1 MTAEPPAA
9 QPPSFY
15 DAVGGEPT
23 FRRIVAR
30 FYELVAE
37 DEILRPLYP
46 EEDLAPA
53 EERLRL
59 FLIQQWGGPAT
70 YTQLRGRTGLGARHM
85 PFRIARPHRDAWLKA
100 MRVAIDD
107 AGLAPAH
114 REQLWNQLETMAWN
128 FTTHA
133 SPRTPRR
140 HPRAP

>member
-1 MTAEPPAA
+1 VAAEPPAA

-30 FYELVAE
+30 FYELVAD
-37 DEILRPLYP
+37 DEVLRPLYP
-46 EEDLAPA
+46 EEHLGPA

-70 YTQLRGRTGLGARHM
+70 YSQLRGPVRLGDRHLR
-85 PFRIARPHRDAWLKA
+85 FGIARPHRDAWLRA
-100 MRVAIDD
+100 MRFAIDD
-107 AGLAPAH
+107 EAGLTAAQ

-133 SPRTPRR
+133 SPQSKRN
-140 HPRAP
+140 